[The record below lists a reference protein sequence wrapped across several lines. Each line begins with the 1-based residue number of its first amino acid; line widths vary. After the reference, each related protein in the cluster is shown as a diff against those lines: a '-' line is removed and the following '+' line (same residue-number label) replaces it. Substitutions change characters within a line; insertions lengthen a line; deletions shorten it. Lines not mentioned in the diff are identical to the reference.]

1 MHITLS
7 HSVFQHQLSMIISV
21 YDEMK
26 YTVCSICI
34 HLAAAFI
41 ATVTSNLN
49 RAFASLH
56 VVGDA
61 Q

>member
-1 MHITLS
+1 MS

-56 VVGDA
+56 VVGDV

>member
-1 MHITLS
+1 
-7 HSVFQHQLSMIISV
+7 MIISV

-26 YTVCSICI
+26 YAVCSICI
-34 HLAAAFI
+34 HLAFAFAFI

-56 VVGDA
+56 MVGDV